1 MDQRQHDNELA
12 DDTQSV
18 IIGDEKTE
26 AIETVKKEANSVIDF
41 FENNNFVNN
50 SNKAAILYNS
60 GGKGDSITVEG
71 IGEETIASNESE
83 KLLGLHINS
92 SFEWGTH

>member
-1 MDQRQHDNELA
+1 M
-12 DDTQSV
+12 
-18 IIGDEKTE
+18 
-26 AIETVKKEANSVIDF
+26 IDF